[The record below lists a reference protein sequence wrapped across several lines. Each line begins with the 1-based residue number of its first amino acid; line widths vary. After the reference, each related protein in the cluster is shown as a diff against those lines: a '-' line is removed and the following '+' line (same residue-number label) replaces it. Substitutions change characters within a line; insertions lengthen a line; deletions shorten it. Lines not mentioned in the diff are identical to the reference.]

1 MSAYTLYLLKVRWDV
16 KEVLVVKHK
25 HTLSAERMIIEICSS
40 NGKIYH
46 NKKNWIDLI
55 QQHNQ
60 VLLNLN
66 RTMILLLLLLLL
78 G

>member
-1 MSAYTLYLLKVRWDV
+1 MGCQRGFGSKTQTHSLC
-16 KEVLVVKHK
+16 
-25 HTLSAERMIIEICSS
+25 AERMIIEICSS
-40 NGKIYH
+40 NGKIYY

-66 RTMILLLLLLLL
+66 RTMILLLLSML
-78 G
+78 GYNYKER